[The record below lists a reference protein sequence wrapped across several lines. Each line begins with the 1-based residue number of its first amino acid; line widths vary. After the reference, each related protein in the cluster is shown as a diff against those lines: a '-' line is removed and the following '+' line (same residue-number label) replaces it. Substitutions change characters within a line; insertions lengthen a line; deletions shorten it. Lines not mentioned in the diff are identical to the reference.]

1 MLKAAL
7 VGVVALT
14 TIGTSSVWADDMGD
28 VGRPS
33 RSAVQSGM
41 MLTHAQIA
49 RFKSV
54 LKLTALQ
61 EQYWPA
67 VEQAFREMGRQHSSD
82 ETSRG
87 FIQGISNR
95 AVAVAV
101 SAVALQRLASAAYP
115 LIRSLD
121 DGQKQS
127 ALALARSMGL
137 ESVASAF

>member
-7 VGVVALT
+7 VGAIALAT
-14 TIGTSSVWADDMGD
+14 VGSSSLVLADEGD
-28 VGRPS
+28 GGG
-33 RSAVQSGM
+33 RSALQSGIV
-41 MLTHAQIA
+41 LTHSQIA

-54 LKLTALQ
+54 LKLTPAQ
-61 EQYWPA
+61 EQFWPA
-67 VEQAFREMGRQHSSD
+67 VEQAFRDMLRQQPSD

-87 FIQGISNR
+87 FVQGISNR

-101 SAVALQRLASAAYP
+101 SAVALKRLASAAYP

-127 ALALARSMGL
+127 AMSLARAMGL